1 MGEWNCHYANL
12 NPPSPL
18 PIPVSPLRHQAAAD
32 LRKRYPEAAW
42 LNGNQLHMARHELTH
57 AWEPVT
63 QATKKEVLR
72 RSILDH
78 ITPECVDVSPGGP
91 LLSSSLQP
99 LGRSEDDRPKLV
111 TALSSAS

>member
-1 MGEWNCHYANL
+1 MDGWIDL
-12 NPPSPL
+12 SLRIPDPPFVPSPFAHSC
-18 PIPVSPLRHQAAAD
+18 VSLLRHQAAAD

-78 ITPECVDVSPGGP
+78 IIPECVAIPGP
-91 LLSSSLQP
+91 LYSPSSRNPGAAQ
-99 LGRSEDDRPKLV
+99 
-111 TALSSAS
+111 